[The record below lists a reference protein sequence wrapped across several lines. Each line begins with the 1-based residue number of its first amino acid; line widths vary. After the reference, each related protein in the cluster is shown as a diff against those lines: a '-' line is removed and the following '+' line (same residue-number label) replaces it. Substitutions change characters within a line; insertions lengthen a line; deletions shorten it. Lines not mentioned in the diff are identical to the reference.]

1 MKNANRSEYTAHDF
15 QTWRSVDGLDIAP
28 KFQRRAVWTTPAKSY
43 LIDTLIRSMPV
54 PPLFLRT
61 IQSKDRKK
69 IIREVVDGQQ
79 RISAV
84 LDYVDNKY
92 RLSAALDSPYAGRSF
107 SKLPPDIQDAILTYP
122 FICEVL
128 QGVSDKQVLEIFSR
142 LNQYS
147 VPLNEQELRNG
158 TYFGYFKQLAYRLGY
173 DYVDLWRDYGLFSD
187 QKIARMLEAEFV
199 SELLIAEIAG
209 MQDKKRTISDFYE
222 MYDQQFEGRE
232 KFESRFRKIMDV
244 IANAIGEAISATPFK
259 KPLLFYSLF
268 CAIYHRA
275 YGIPGEKIASPKKS
289 ITALES
295 QQIGSA
301 IASLSAVLEQFAD
314 QEEEDP
320 EEEADELSSRERRFA
335 IAAAK
340 QTDNIEPRRIRMEMI
355 YRTAFGSK

>member
-15 QTWRSVDGLDIAP
+15 QTWRSADALDIAP
-28 KFQRRAVWTTPAKSY
+28 KFQRRAVWTTPAKSF
-43 LIDTLIRSMPV
+43 LIDTLMRGMPV

-61 IQSKDRKK
+61 VQSKDKKK
-69 IIREVVDGQQ
+69 IVREVVDGQQ

-84 LDYVDNKY
+84 LDFVDNKF
-92 RLSAALDSPYAGRSF
+92 RLSNALDSPHAGKSF
-107 SKLPPDIQDAILTYP
+107 SKLPSDAQDAILTYP

-128 QGVSDKQVLEIFSR
+128 QGVSDKQVLEIFAR

-187 QKIARMLEAEFV
+187 QKIARMLEVEFV
-199 SELLIAEIAG
+199 SELLIAQLGG

-222 MYDQQFEGRE
+222 KYDQEFSNRE
-232 KFESRFRKIMDV
+232 RMAARFRKVMGV
-244 IANAIGEAISATPFK
+244 ITESVGEIISETQFR

-275 YGIPGEKIASPKKS
+275 YGLDGEKIHTPKK
-289 ITALES
+289 
-295 QQIGSA
+295 QIMVEEYSD
-301 IASLSAVLEQFAD
+301 IASAVASLTTVLEQFAA
-314 QEEEDP
+314 EEESP
-320 EEEADELSSRERRFA
+320 KEGGELTSRERRFA

-340 QTDNIEPRRIRMEMI
+340 QTDNIQPRRIRMETI
-355 YRTAFGSK
+355 YRAAFS